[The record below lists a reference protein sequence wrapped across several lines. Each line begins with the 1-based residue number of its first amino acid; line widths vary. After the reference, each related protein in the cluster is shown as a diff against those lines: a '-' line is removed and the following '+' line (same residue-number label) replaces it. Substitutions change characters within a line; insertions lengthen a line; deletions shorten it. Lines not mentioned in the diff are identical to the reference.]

1 MLTALAG
8 EAHPLGRET
17 LYRPGVEELYRLGVE
32 ELYRLGVEE
41 LYRLGVGDP
50 YRLGVGAAPVPPRTR
65 FWKVKRG
72 LSTGVAVKRA
82 FTSDSGSSKVRRG
95 GVDGLTTD
103 MVIAKISCLLF
114 LLKIEN

>member
-1 MLTALAG
+1 MLAVLAG
-8 EAHPLGRET
+8 EAHPLGRGI

-32 ELYRLGVEE
+32 
-41 LYRLGVGDP
+41 DP
-50 YRLGVGAAPVPPRTR
+50 YRLGVGEAPVLRPRTR

-95 GVDGLTTD
+95 GVDGGLTTD
-103 MVIAKISCLLF
+103 MVIQK
-114 LLKIEN
+114 